1 MKTLLRIILVFVTVI
16 ITSHYINFNE
26 EPPIRYINFE
36 LPDKMMA
43 VTIPP
48 FGILISNKYQSEG
61 GGPGTVLAHEKIH
74 WLQYNE
80 LGLVNF
86 YYYYITD
93 FVKCGRI
100 NHPMEVDAR
109 DRSK

>member
-48 FGILISNKYQSEG
+48 F
-61 GGPGTVLAHEKIH
+61 GPGTVLAHEKIH